1 MTPAKNILEKQT
13 IQRVENTPNVL
24 PEFIPNSH
32 KEKDE
37 EVARRKYAC
46 RRVMKFVGKGE
57 YDERFEEM
65 KSMVEKNPNLLF
77 VIIVDEGRNF
87 AFFIYH
93 VEIIILIFKFY
104 SFIRIIDLSITS
116 SKY

>member
-37 EVARRKYAC
+37 EAARRKYAC

-65 KSMVEKNPNLLF
+65 KSMVENNPNLLF
-77 VIIVDEGRNF
+77 VIIVDEGRNLF
-87 AFFIYH
+87 Q
-93 VEIIILIFKFY
+93 IFY
-104 SFIRIIDLSITS
+104 
-116 SKY
+116 

>member
-1 MTPAKNILEKQT
+1 MIHT
-13 IQRVENTPNVL
+13 
-24 PEFIPNSH
+24 

-77 VIIVDEGRNF
+77 VIIVDEGMNF
-87 AFFIYH
+87 ALFINH
-93 VEIIILIFKFY
+93 VEIIIF
-104 SFIRIIDLSITS
+104 
-116 SKY
+116 